1 MFVDKTYQKTSDFM
15 LYAVILLV
23 LTTVVTYAINPNTS
37 RLVTAIATKIP
48 TKLSQ
53 ANGMEKVMIYIQH
66 NAFTVPLK
74 MLLLALLPIPFLF
87 LIHLLLSVTILGIAF
102 AIVLRYDAGQ
112 GMALILSSLPHS
124 FFELFGICLFASLL
138 YRLNNALYH
147 SLYVNLPFYQK
158 EKCYCLKEAA
168 LSLLKVYFFLVLP
181 IISFAAIC
189 ETYLT
194 EYIYSFF
201 H

>member
-124 FFELFGICLFASLL
+124 FLSFLEYVYLL
-138 YRLNNALYH
+138 AYFIDLIMLCITLYM
-147 SLYVNLPFYQK
+147 
-158 EKCYCLKEAA
+158 
-168 LSLLKVYFFLVLP
+168 
-181 IISFAAIC
+181 
-189 ETYLT
+189 LT
-194 EYIYSFF
+194 CHFTRKKNVIA
-201 H
+201 